1 MTRLAPLLLLAPLVL
16 ALQIGQLQFTDVN
29 SAQDLASA
37 LRDGPLLIFIHQ
49 PDCPGCQYLKT
60 QVFTQPQVASALSG
74 VNLISIDLAKYLIRG
89 LEVVADG
96 QVYIYS
102 EGSLRVAKA
111 SGRQNVPVIGTPT
124 VVMGYVKN
132 GEIHVTLIMVGAA
145 PPDVFLQLVK
155 TAYANVQTQQT
166 PQPANTPP
174 PTPEKGAAQM
184 TQPTPSA
191 EASPLTPGAYLQLLV
206 SFAAGAASVFSPCV
220 LPVLTIAATTYLA
233 RRSLALVLAGMTLS
247 FAAIATVVTAAATWA
262 GSVVNTVLYAVGGAA
277 LIAMGAVLVVERL
290 NNAFMV
296 WASRFQTSA
305 YKASKLQ
312 LGKLSDVALGLSLGA
327 VWTPCIAP
335 LFGAV
340 VVANLVASAVTGN
353 YIALFAS
360 TLAYAAGLAAVVY
373 ALINVARRG
382 ALKASRSMKWSMWGR
397 RVEYIVGILSIAFG
411 ILLIGEA
418 LGLGTFSALFKL

>member
-1 MTRLAPLLLLAPLVL
+1 
-16 ALQIGQLQFTDVN
+16 
-29 SAQDLASA
+29 
-37 LRDGPLLIFIHQ
+37 
-49 PDCPGCQYLKT
+49 
-60 QVFTQPQVASALSG
+60 
-74 VNLISIDLAKYLIRG
+74 
-89 LEVVADG
+89 
-96 QVYIYS
+96 
-102 EGSLRVAKA
+102 
-111 SGRQNVPVIGTPT
+111 TP
-124 VVMGYVKN
+124 
-132 GEIHVTLIMVGAA
+132 
-145 PPDVFLQLVK
+145 
-155 TAYANVQTQQT
+155 
-166 PQPANTPP
+166 
-174 PTPEKGAAQM
+174 
-184 TQPTPSA
+184 
-191 EASPLTPGAYLQLLV
+191 PLTPGAYLQLLA
-206 SFAAGAASVFSPCV
+206 SFAAGAVSVFSPCV

-247 FAAIATVVTAAATWA
+247 FAAIATVVTVAASWA
-262 GSVVNTVLYAVGGAA
+262 GSVVNTVLYAVGGAV

-290 NNAFMV
+290 NRAFVV

-353 YIALFAS
+353 YLALFAS

-382 ALKASRSMKWSMWGR
+382 ALKASKSMKWSMWGR